1 MSRAVRALRSGL
13 SLLLLAVIAAAG
25 LWIPPSRSDA
35 TGLLRVMFIDVGQG
49 DAAWLSTPDGWD
61 ILIDGGP
68 QGIGAELVSFLED
81 QGVAD
86 IEVLILSHPHADHV
100 GGLVAVLENLD
111 VDLTLTNC
119 EAYPTMI
126 YLTFV
131 NLLYSNA
138 IPTIC
143 VREGDTF
150 TWGSYV
156 AAAAVNPPDPLMSGT
171 GSDVN
176 NNSIVL
182 RISYGSVDFLFT
194 GDIESDAEAAILL
207 RGSTVEAE
215 ILKVAHHGSDSSST
229 EAFLTQVDPE
239 EAVISVG
246 ASNPY
251 GHPASQTLQRV
262 RSAGA
267 SAYRT
272 DLHGTI
278 VVTTDGTSY
287 WVQPDRSVYIFLPL
301 SLHGFWP

>member
-13 SLLLLAVIAAAG
+13 SLLLLAVVAAAG
-25 LWIPPSRSDA
+25 FWIQPSRSEA
-35 TGLLRVMFIDVGQG
+35 TGLLRVTFVDVGQG

-68 QGIGAELVSFLED
+68 QGAGAELVSFLED

-111 VDLTLTNC
+111 VDLVLTNC
-119 EAYPTMI
+119 QAYPTAI
-126 YLTFV
+126 YQTFV
-131 NLLYSNA
+131 NLLYSEA
-138 IPTIC
+138 IPSIC

-207 RGSTVEAE
+207 SGSTLEAE

-229 EAFLTQVDPE
+229 DAFLTQVDPD

-246 ASNPY
+246 ASNAY
-251 GHPASQTLQRV
+251 GHPASQTEHRV
-262 RSAGA
+262 RSAGCTV
-267 SAYRT
+267 YRT

-287 WVQPDRSVYIFLPL
+287 WVQPDRSVYIFLSL
-301 SLHGFWP
+301 SLHDF

>member
-1 MSRAVRALRSGL
+1 M

-35 TGLLRVMFIDVGQG
+35 TGLLRVTFIDVGQG

-68 QGIGAELVSFLED
+68 QGAGAELVSFLDD
-81 QGVAD
+81 QGVVD
-86 IEVLILSHPHADHV
+86 IEVLILSHSDADHV
-100 GGLVAVLENLD
+100 GGLVAVVENLD

-119 EAYPTMI
+119 QAYPTTI

-131 NLLYSNA
+131 SLLYSKA
-138 IPTIC
+138 IPSIC

-156 AAAAVNPPDPLMSGT
+156 AGVAVNPPDPLMSGT
-171 GSDVN
+171 RSDVN

-207 RGSTVEAE
+207 RGSTLEAE
-215 ILKVAHHGSDSSST
+215 ILKGAHHGSDSSST
-229 EAFLTQVDPE
+229 EAFLTQVDAK

-246 ASNPY
+246 AGNPY
-251 GHPASQTLQRV
+251 GHPASQTLQSV

-267 SAYRT
+267 SVYRT
-272 DLHGTI
+272 DLYGTI

-287 WVQPDRSVYIFLPL
+287 WVQPDRSVHIFLPL